1 MPLIVKTKI
10 NGGIHDEDRIKAQ
23 WKQLHGKLKARWG
36 KLTDDDLQVADG
48 NTEYLVGKLQ
58 ERYGMARDAA
68 KKKGQAFDEDLT
80 RT

>member
-1 MPLIVKTKI
+1 MNEDKI
-10 NGGIHDEDRIKAQ
+10 KGQ

-36 KLTDDDLQVADG
+36 KLTDDDLQVVDG

-68 KKKGQAFDEDLT
+68 KKQVQAFDEDLT
-80 RT
+80 NT

>member
-1 MPLIVKTKI
+1 MNDDKI
-10 NGGIHDEDRIKAQ
+10 KGQ

-58 ERYGMARDAA
+58 ERYGIARDAA
-68 KKKGQAFDEDLT
+68 KKQVREFDEDLT
-80 RT
+80 RM